1 MKFLLVLL
9 PFLTELVVLFLV
21 SVAVIYV
28 CHRIRLVPIAG
39 FLIAGVLIGPWG
51 LGLVYERDLVNAL
64 AEIGVILLLFTI
76 GLEFSLEKLARIARA
91 ILLGGTLQV
100 FSSIFFVVVILSLLG
115 TSLHE
120 AVFTGFLVALS
131 STAIVMGLISQSGET
146 DTPAGKLSL
155 AILIFQDLAVVAMV
169 LLVPFLG
176 GAWDSSLEILFAL
189 GKAVLLI
196 AATLV
201 LARKVVPWILEHVA
215 QTRSQELFLL
225 TVVAICLGTTALT
238 SLADVSL
245 SLGAFLA
252 GLVVSESH
260 YKEHALSEMLP
271 LRTIFTA
278 VFFVSMGMLLD
289 VRTLLEHPWLILSV
303 TALILVI
310 KFGTGAGS
318 VLLLGYP
325 RRIAV
330 VVGLALAQV
339 GEFSFVL
346 ERAGAAVG
354 LTPAGLGETG
364 GQIFLAVTVLMMIGT
379 PLMYQS
385 GRRIGK
391 AMVEGAPM
399 RELRSAGMAVH
410 PEAVHLRDHVIVVGY
425 GVAASRLVHVLREA
439 KIGYVV
445 IDIDPSSVR
454 KLRREGVA
462 AIYGD
467 AGKTHILKMA
477 GVEHAKVLVIVINDE
492 GVIPRIVLVA
502 NLLNP
507 TLETIARIRYAAGM
521 DRLRSLGADIIVA
534 EEMETT
540 ARIVAH
546 VMGAYMVSP
555 EEINREIRW
564 LRAEDY
570 RIARGSIQEAHL
582 MVLQGLDENG
592 LHTRAVGVRKGSHA
606 VGKTLKDLKMRKTHG
621 LTVLAVRR
629 QGETIG
635 NPAGDF
641 TILAGDRL
649 ILVGRPQDFTDSADL
664 FRPPDPGEVPADG

>member
-1 MKFLLVLL
+1 
-9 PFLTELVVLFLV
+9 TLFL
-21 SVAVIYV
+21 
-28 CHRIRLVPIAG
+28 
-39 FLIAGVLIGPWG
+39 
-51 LGLVYERDLVNAL
+51 
-64 AEIGVILLLFTI
+64 
-76 GLEFSLEKLARIARA
+76 ARR
-91 ILLGGTLQV
+91 
-100 FSSIFFVVVILSLLG
+100 
-115 TSLHE
+115 
-120 AVFTGFLVALS
+120 
-131 STAIVMGLISQSGET
+131 
-146 DTPAGKLSL
+146 
-155 AILIFQDLAVVAMV
+155 
-169 LLVPFLG
+169 
-176 GAWDSSLEILFAL
+176 
-189 GKAVLLI
+189 
-196 AATLV
+196 
-201 LARKVVPWILEHVA
+201 VVPWILEQVA
-215 QTRSQELFLL
+215 QTRSQEMFLL

-271 LRTIFTA
+271 LRTIFSA

-303 TALILVI
+303 TVLIVLI

-346 ERAGAAVG
+346 ERAGSEVG

-364 GQIFLAVTVLMMIGT
+364 GQVFLAVTVLMMIGT

-391 AMVEGAPM
+391 AMVEGVPE
-399 RELRSAGMAVH
+399 RELRSAGMVGH
-410 PEAVHLRDHVIVVGY
+410 PEGFQLTDHVIIVGY
-425 GVAASRLVHVLREA
+425 GVAGSRLVHVLREA
-439 KIGYVV
+439 KIGFVV
-445 IDIDPSSVR
+445 IEMDPSSAR
-454 KLRREGVA
+454 KIRREGVP

-477 GVEHAKVLVIVINDE
+477 GVEHAKALVVVINDE
-492 GVIPRIVLVA
+492 AVIPRIVLVA

-507 TLETIARIRYAAGM
+507 TLQTIARIRYAAGM

-555 EEINREIRW
+555 AEIDREIRL

-570 RIARGSIQEAHL
+570 RIAKGSIQEAHL

-592 LHTRAVGVRKGSHA
+592 LHTRAVGVRGGSHA
-606 VGKTLKDLKMRKTHG
+606 VGKTLKDLEMRKKHG

-629 QGETIG
+629 QGRTIG

-641 TILAGDRL
+641 TLLAGDRL

-664 FRPPDPGEVPADG
+664 FRPPVAGEVQAEG